1 MIRRLL
7 VADRGEAARRIF
19 TTCRLIGIETVAVYS
34 DIDTSSPHVAD
45 ADWAVHLPG
54 SAPTATYLRGDL
66 VIRAARKTGAD
77 AVHPG
82 WGRLA
87 GDPDVAAAV
96 QEAGLAW
103 VGPRAEALALLCDRR
118 QAVRHLAS
126 AGVPVLPQF
135 DDPTRGGDRHL
146 PHARRLDVPVL
157 ADSHGTTV
165 ALAERDCSVRH
176 RHQPLV
182 AESPSPA
189 VSPQA
194 RDRLCRIAI
203 RAVKAAGLVGAATV
217 EMLLAPDGTGWVLGV
232 SPRLSGGEHAVT
244 ECVAGVDLI
253 RLQLLVAE
261 SGPLP
266 FTGPPPLHGHAIA
279 VRLRAENPADAWQP
293 TAGTLHRFAV
303 DGVTGSFRP
312 QRSPGLRLDP
322 AVVEGAAVGAHD
334 DPSLATLV
342 AWAPTRPEA
351 TRKLAASLARS
362 RIHGAVTNRDLLVR
376 VLRQPAFLSGGAD
389 TGFLAAHPEVFA
401 PLLSSVDA
409 IRLSCLAAA
418 LATAAGRRDG
428 ATAWPALPSGW
439 RNVPSGAQ
447 TAVFDGPTGTVEIGY
462 RLDRDGALAQ
472 WWVRAVDRDEL
483 DLTGLGQPQS
493 LPDDHPPV
501 AVIAARVDRVVLDV
515 AGVRID
521 FGVHRV
527 GHRSYVDSPE
537 GSVVLAELPR
547 YPLPAPVDSS
557 LVAPVAGQVAG
568 VHVTPGQRVGA
579 GDLLVTLEAMAQQ
592 HELHA
597 PAPGIVTELLV
608 KPGAQ
613 VHGGAVLGA
622 LAPD

>member
-7 VADRGEAARRIF
+7 VADRGEAARRIC

-34 DIDTSSPHVAD
+34 DIDATAPHVAD

-66 VIRAARKTGAD
+66 VIRAARRTRAD
-77 AVHPG
+77 AIHPG

-87 GDPDVAAAV
+87 GDPDVAAAAR
-96 QEAGLAW
+96 EAGLTW
-103 VGPRAEALALLCDRR
+103 VGPPADALALLRDRR
-118 QAVRHLAS
+118 EVARQLAA
-126 AGVPVLPQF
+126 AGVPVLPQSEH
-135 DDPTRGGDRHL
+135 G
-146 PHARRLDVPVL
+146 RRLDVPVL

-165 ALAERDCSVRH
+165 AFAERDCSVRH

-189 VSPQA
+189 VSPEA
-194 RDRLCRIAI
+194 RDRLCRIAV
-203 RAVKAAGLVGAATV
+203 RAVAAAGLVGTATV
-217 EMLLAPDGTGWVLGV
+217 EMQLAPDGTGYVLGIG
-232 SPRLSGGEHAVT
+232 PGLPGGEHAVT
-244 ECVAGVDLI
+244 ECVAGVDLV

-261 SGPLP
+261 GGPLP
-266 FTGPPPLHGHAIA
+266 FTGPPPVRGHAIA

-312 QRSPGLRLDP
+312 QRSSGLRLDP
-322 AVVEGAAVGAHD
+322 AVAAGMAVGTHG

-342 AWAPTRPEA
+342 VWAPTRPEA
-351 TRKLAASLARS
+351 ARKLAASLTRS
-362 RIHGAVTNRDLLVR
+362 RIHGVTTNRDLLVR
-376 VLRQPAFLSGGAD
+376 VLRQPAFLAGGAD
-389 TGFLAAHPEVFA
+389 TGFLTAHPEVFA

-409 IRLSCLAAA
+409 ILLSCLAAA
-418 LATAAGRRDG
+418 LAAAAGRRDRA
-428 ATAWPALPSGW
+428 ATWPALPSGW

-447 TAVFDGPTGTVEIGY
+447 TAVFDGPTGMVEIGY
-462 RLDRDGALAQ
+462 RLDRGGALAQ

-493 LPDDHPPV
+493 LPDHHPPV
-501 AVIAARVDRVVLDV
+501 AVVAAGADRVVLDV

-521 FGVHRV
+521 FGVNRV
-527 GHRSYVDSPE
+527 DDRSYVDSPE
-537 GSVVLAELPR
+537 GSVVLTELPR

-568 VHVTPGQRVGA
+568 VHVMPGQRVSA
-579 GDLLVTLEAMAQQ
+579 GDLLLTLEAMAQQ
-592 HELHA
+592 HRLHA
-597 PAPGIVTELLV
+597 PAPGIVTELAV

-613 VHGGAVLGA
+613 VEGGAVLGA